1 MKRLL
6 PLVGL
11 AGVLFLAVGGVI
23 YAIKGAMEVYV
34 VALLWIGLLSILFYF
49 YVGFASIRDAL
60 TGRSAKYGANTAIM
74 IIVFFMILALASY
87 MSTRYKV
94 RWDMTATKRYT
105 LSDQTKKL
113 VKSLKREVTAI
124 AFYRSDERTRQKMQ
138 DLLQEISQLSPK
150 FKFRFIDPDK
160 QPGAAAKHGIT
171 SYRTTLL
178 KSGNNQ
184 QTIGYESE
192 EKFINALLKVTTDE
206 VKTIYFLK
214 GHGENNTSD
223 IQSSGYKGIKE
234 EVEKENRKVKDINL
248 METGALPDDC
258 ALLII
263 SGPKKDLLAD
273 ELTKLTAYIER
284 GGSILFM
291 IDPGGF
297 PVTTEYLSGYGFTL
311 GNDVIIDKMSQV
323 FGANYLV
330 PVVTQYEE
338 KHPITGEFN
347 IQTFF
352 PLARSVTVERT
363 PEKGSFPLALTGDAS
378 WGETN
383 INALYAE
390 EGTVKYDDKT
400 DKKGPLSIAAVKIV
414 EVTKGAEKSESGDKK
429 RYAKLVVVGDSDYV
443 NNTHVNLAG
452 NKDFFLNTVNWLM
465 EEAELISVRKKVAGV
480 TPVILTATQ
489 ARFIF
494 WIPVVVLPSFVL
506 FAGIAVLTR
515 RRLK

>member
-6 PLVGL
+6 PLIGL
-11 AGVLFLAVGGVI
+11 AGVLFLAVGGVT
-23 YAIKGAMEVYV
+23 YAIKGAMEIYI
-34 VALLWIGLLSILFYF
+34 VALLWIGILSLLFYF
-49 YVGFASIRDAL
+49 YAGFSSIRDAL
-60 TGRSAKYGANTAIM
+60 TGRSAKFGANTAIM
-74 IIVFFMILALASY
+74 IIVFFMILALVSY
-87 MSTRYKV
+87 MSSKYKV

-113 VKSLKREVTAI
+113 VKSLKRDVTAI

-150 FKFRFIDPDK
+150 FNFRFIDPDK
-160 QPGAAAKHGIT
+160 QPGAAAKYGVT

-178 KSGNNQ
+178 MSGNNQ

-192 EKFINALLKVTTDE
+192 EKFINALLKVTKDE
-206 VKTIYFLK
+206 VKTVYFLK
-214 GHGENNTSD
+214 GHGENSTSD

-234 EVEKENRKVKDINL
+234 EIEKENYKVKNIML
-248 METGALPDDC
+248 LEIEALPDDC

-263 SGPKKDLLAD
+263 SGPKKDFLTD
-273 ELTKLTAYIER
+273 ELAKLTSYIER

-297 PVTTEYLSGYGFTL
+297 PEMTEYLSGYGFTL
-311 GNDVIIDKMSQV
+311 GNDVVIDKMSQV

-330 PVVTQYEE
+330 PVVTQYED
-338 KHPITGEFN
+338 KHPITGEFD

-352 PLARSVTVERT
+352 PLSRSVTVERI
-363 PEKGSFPLALTGDAS
+363 PEKGSFPLAMTGDAS
-378 WGETN
+378 WGETD

-390 EGTVKYDDKT
+390 EGTVKYDDKA
-400 DKKGPLSIAAVKIV
+400 DKRGPLSIAAVKIF
-414 EVTKGAEKSESGDKK
+414 EVTEGIEKTESGDKK
-429 RYAKLVVVGDSDYV
+429 RYAKLVVVGDSDYA

-452 NKDFFLNTVNWLM
+452 NKDFFLNTVNWLT
-465 EEAELISVRKKVAGV
+465 EEAELISIRKKEVGV

-489 ARFIF
+489 GRFIF
-494 WIPVVVLPSFVL
+494 WVPVVVVPSFVL
-506 FAGIAVLTR
+506 VVGIAVLTR
-515 RRLK
+515 RRFT